1 MKYKNK
7 LKNLEARQRQ
17 WDSFSK
23 DVQAGTTRPGSKNK

>member
-17 WDSFSK
+17 WDSFPK
-23 DVQAGTTRPGSKNK
+23 DIQAGTTRPGSKNK